1 MKKKR
6 GFRVLGAALVDVFSL
21 IVGFPLWF
29 LLLIEILKTFG
40 LYNSKIYDPNSLEN
54 IIRKRFKKDA
64 KEVKQ
69 EILELQGKEDEDD
82 LLSNEENEQLIKN
95 DNKNIK
101 NDNII
106 NNNIIKC
113 ILNMKSKETIDS
125 LWQDIPSELTELLRY
140 VKSLQFDTKPLY
152 NKFYYSFQYLISKL
166 NSEQTE
172 EKNYNYMW
180 EKKLVDWITRDEEE
194 KYNGGLREIQNR
206 TFKGYPVDL
215 KKFAN
220 YIIYNNKI

>member
-101 NDNII
+101 NDNNNII
-106 NNNIIKC
+106 NNTIAINDVGDEII
-113 ILNMKSKETIDS
+113 INGEEHNL
-125 LWQDIPSELTELLRY
+125 IPEG
-140 VKSLQFDTKPLY
+140 
-152 NKFYYSFQYLISKL
+152 
-166 NSEQTE
+166 E
-172 EKNYNYMW
+172 EKPSMIA
-180 EKKLVDWITRDEEE
+180 VDKDTS
-194 KYNGGLREIQNR
+194 L
-206 TFKGYPVDL
+206 F
-215 KKFAN
+215 
-220 YIIYNNKI
+220 